1 MPLLVTAAEMCAI
14 EVDAVARGETWEGLM
29 EQAGAAV
36 ARHVLGWLGL
46 DTEQRVLVL
55 VGPGNNGGD
64 GLVVARHLYDHG
76 WHVRCLTWTRKM
88 HREDRL
94 LLPLSQRGVAITPVG
109 PGDFTPQL
117 QEALSWSTVVVDG
130 LLGTGLQRDIE
141 SPLADIIMQV
151 AASNIPTVA
160 IDLPTGIDSDT
171 GQVRGT
177 VLPARLS
184 VATGLLKYGHALE
197 SGKNLAGHI
206 IIGDI
211 RVSQATSRETAK
223 GTLLTDSDISKML
236 PVRSNDANKGTFGK
250 AMVVSG
256 SVNYIGAAALATE
269 GAMRSGAGL
278 VTLACAGDLLPI
290 LAVKLTE
297 CTFLPLPSDLGAIA
311 QPAADKLLAETRGY
325 SALLIGCGLG
335 KEKETA
341 AFLRSLLSRPEE
353 ITHPGMRPIGF
364 AARRVETK
372 SKEQEKH
379 ELPPLVLDGDAL
391 NLLADWS
398 EWADH
403 VPANSVFTPH
413 SGEMARLTGLSVDE
427 VQADRVA
434 VATEYAAKWKQVVVL
449 KGAATVI
456 AEPGGK
462 VYASPFSNPALA
474 TAGTG
479 DVLAGTIVG
488 LLAQGLDAV
497 SASCAGVY
505 LHGMAGQML
514 LAEYG
519 PAGGLAGDLLR
530 LMPRAQKAL
539 REGSDG

>member
-1 MPLLVTAAEMCAI
+1 MLLLVTAAEMRAI
-14 EVDAVARGETWEGLM
+14 EADAVKHGETWDGLM

-36 ARHVLGWLGL
+36 ARRILDWLGL
-46 DTEQRVLVL
+46 RTDQRVLVL
-55 VGPGNNGGD
+55 AGPGNNGGD
-64 GLVVARHLYDHG
+64 GLVVARHLQDHG
-76 WHVRCLTWTRKM
+76 WQVRCLTWARRM
-88 HREDRL
+88 DPEDRL
-94 LLPLSQRGVAITPVG
+94 LVALAERDVAVSPVSSSDFELP
-109 PGDFTPQL
+109 L
-117 QEALSWSTVVVDG
+117 QEALSWSTVIVDG
-130 LLGTGLQRDIE
+130 LLGTGLQRGIE
-141 SPLADIIMQV
+141 SPLADIIKQV
-151 AASNIPTVA
+151 AASNIPVAA
-160 IDLPTGIDSDT
+160 IDLPSGVDSDT
-171 GQVRGT
+171 GRVLGA
-177 VLPARLS
+177 VLPADFT
-184 VATGLLKYGHALE
+184 VATGLLKYGHVLE
-197 SGKNLAGHI
+197 PGKSLAGQI
-206 IIGDI
+206 TIGDI

-236 PVRSNDANKGTFGK
+236 PERSSDANKGTFGK

-364 AARRVETK
+364 AARRVEAK

-403 VPANSVFTPH
+403 VPANSVLTPH
-413 SGEMARLTGLSVDE
+413 PGEMARLTGLSVDE

-434 VATEYAAKWKQVVVL
+434 VATEYAAKWKQVLVL

-462 VYASPFSNPALA
+462 VYVSPFSNPALA

-488 LLAQGLDAV
+488 LLAQGLDPLDA
-497 SASCAGVY
+497 ACAGVY
-505 LHGMAGQML
+505 LHGMAGKML

-519 PAGGLAGDLLR
+519 PAGGLAGDLVR
-530 LMPRAQKAL
+530 LMPQAQKVL

>member
-1 MPLLVTAAEMCAI
+1 MVLLVTAAEMRAI
-14 EVDAVARGETWEGLM
+14 EADAVEHGETWEGLM

-36 ARHVLGWLGL
+36 ARHIIDWLGPRT
-46 DTEQRVLVL
+46 DQRVLVL
-55 VGPGNNGGD
+55 AGPGNNGGD
-64 GLVVARHLYDHG
+64 GLVVARHLQDHG
-76 WHVRCLTWTRKM
+76 WHVRCLTWARRM
-88 HREDRL
+88 DPEDRL
-94 LLPLSQRGVAITPVG
+94 LVALADRDVAVSPVASSDFELP
-109 PGDFTPQL
+109 L
-117 QEALSWSTVVVDG
+117 QEALSWSTVIVDG
-130 LLGTGLQRDIE
+130 LLGTGLQRGIA
-141 SPLADIIMQV
+141 SPLADIIKQV
-151 AASNIPTVA
+151 AASNIPVAA
-160 IDLPTGIDSDT
+160 IDLPSGVDSDT
-171 GQVRGT
+171 GRVPGA
-177 VLPARLS
+177 VLPAHLT
-184 VATGLLKYGHALE
+184 VATGLLKYGHVLE
-197 SGKNLAGHI
+197 PGKSLAGEI

-211 RVSQATSRETAK
+211 RVSQATSRETAQ
-223 GTLLTDSDISKML
+223 GTLLTDGDIKKML
-236 PVRSNDANKGTFGK
+236 PERPNDANKGTFGK

-311 QPAADKLLAETRGY
+311 QPAADKLLTGTRGY
-325 SALLIGCGLG
+325 TALLIGCGLG

-364 AARRVETK
+364 AARRVEPT

-403 VPANSVFTPH
+403 VPANSVLTPH
-413 SGEMARLTGLSVDE
+413 PGEMARLTGLSVED
-427 VQADRVA
+427 VQGDRVG

-449 KGAATVI
+449 KGASTVI

-462 VYASPFSNPALA
+462 VYVSPFSNPALA

-488 LLAQGLDAV
+488 LLAQGIDTL
-497 SASCAGVY
+497 SAACVGVY
-505 LHGMAGQML
+505 LHGLAGEL
-514 LAEYG
+514 LVAEFG
-519 PAGGLAGDLLR
+519 RVGGLAGDLVR
-530 LMPRAQKAL
+530 LMPQAQKAL
-539 REGSDG
+539 REGGDG